1 MFEPR
6 DKTCKNI
13 LERLSEYPNGIPS
26 SKLLSISEYKDR
38 NFYNHIKH
46 LKVDQLVETCFDSHI
61 EKDVLRP
68 TPDGLLQS
76 GKFEQEIFKKIIFGR
91 LFYSTQD
98 NEFGDKFK
106 FTGEDNNERLLDVLN
121 NLLLYLAW
129 QELESGYPW
138 VSILPQISQ
147 DISVLFMATELTG
160 INTETLVNKLKGSY
174 VDTMKNKANL
184 VFLLDSIITKIVEL
198 DYEDKKSWARTIS
211 VVKLH
216 PLKGVAS

>member
-1 MFEPR
+1 M
-6 DKTCKNI
+6 
-13 LERLSEYPNGIPS
+13 
-26 SKLLSISEYKDR
+26 
-38 NFYNHIKH
+38 
-46 LKVDQLVETCFDSHI
+46 
-61 EKDVLRP
+61 
-68 TPDGLLQS
+68 
-76 GKFEQEIFKKIIFGR
+76 
-91 LFYSTQD
+91 
-98 NEFGDKFK
+98 
-106 FTGEDNNERLLDVLN
+106 DVLN

-211 VVKLH
+211 VLNEFPGIPDDKMKEIIHGGSFEQIQIERQKFEFNYLMSKDVDPIKVNCGLSGD
-216 PLKGVAS
+216 PYTGEKIEQMLSELDENTKSRWKNKFGRFSLPTKELI